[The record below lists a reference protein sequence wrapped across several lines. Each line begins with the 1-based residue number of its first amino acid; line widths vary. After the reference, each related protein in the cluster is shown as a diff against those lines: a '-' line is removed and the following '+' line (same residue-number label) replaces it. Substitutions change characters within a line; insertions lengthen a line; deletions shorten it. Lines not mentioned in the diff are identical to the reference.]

1 MSKGNQNNPEEVP
14 NSAKETYN
22 LIGKKLQEFY
32 RDRSPIE
39 MADED
44 GINGGYIKLAD
55 KIVDLLELLHVQS
68 VEDCFY
74 WIDCPVSVYINT
86 IDERL
91 KHKKQK
97 DREPDLTIEK
107 MLFREY
113 EHFDRITPN
122 TQGQRYLGAVGQ
134 DLDEYI
140 SLDYQIILNEDR
152 FRPKTEKF
160 DAARIGKKEYVVDYL
175 HKMDK
180 EIGYENGQYYI
191 KPISAANPVEIPLDL
206 SDTKS
211 SEKIIYL
218 HELGILELLQNSAGL
233 GYSINGIATIV
244 SAITGMP
251 VSTAQSYLNPVL
263 STSAGQKNNPLNS
276 NSRVTA
282 VKQILTR
289 LGFKPTK

>member
-1 MSKGNQNNPEEVP
+1 MKTGNQNKAETTPAT
-14 NSAKETYN
+14 AKETYN

-44 GINGGYIKLAD
+44 GINGGYIKLAN
-55 KIVDLLELLHVQS
+55 KIVDLLDLLHVQS
-68 VEDCFY
+68 AEEDFY
-74 WIDCPVSVYINT
+74 WTDGPLSVYINT
-86 IDERL
+86 VEERL
-91 KHKKQK
+91 LFKKQK
-97 DREPDLTIEK
+97 DREPGLTMEK

-113 EHFDRITPN
+113 MHLDRINPRGR
-122 TQGQRYLGAVGQ
+122 GQRYLGAESQ
-134 DLDEYI
+134 DLDQYV
-140 SLDYQIILNEDR
+140 SLDYQPILNGDR
-152 FRPKTEKF
+152 FRPITEKF
-160 DAARIGKKEYVVDYL
+160 EAARIEKKEYVIDYL
-175 HKMDK
+175 QKMDK
-180 EIGYENGQYYI
+180 EIGYENGQYFI
-191 KPISAANPVEIPLDL
+191 KTISAANPVEIPLDL

-211 SEKIIYL
+211 IDKIIYL

-276 NSRVTA
+276 PKRVTA
-282 VKQILTR
+282 VKQIITR